1 MKIRGTNMKVSEM
14 KAATNAELI
23 LRLAKIYDL
32 ETKAVKKEVEQIAK
46 QLEKR
51 GVIESAAAFA
61 EEYNK

>member
-1 MKIRGTNMKVSEM
+1 MKVSEM

-51 GVIESAAAFA
+51 GVIESAVAFA
-61 EEYNK
+61 EEYDK

>member
-1 MKIRGTNMKVSEM
+1 MKVSEM

-51 GVIESAAAFA
+51 GVIESAAVFA